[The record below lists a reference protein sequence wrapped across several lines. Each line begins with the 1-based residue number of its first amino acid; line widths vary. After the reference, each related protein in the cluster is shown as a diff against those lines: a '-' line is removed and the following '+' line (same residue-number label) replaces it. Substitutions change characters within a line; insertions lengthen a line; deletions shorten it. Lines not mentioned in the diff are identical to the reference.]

1 MKTTRLLVVGVML
14 LLNLFFIRTALAE
27 IKPGAFN
34 LTPLIGGYIFEGNQN
49 FKNGPLL
56 GLGFGYDFTKHW
68 GAEIQF
74 NYIDSE
80 LVTTG
85 ESVKGYFYHLDALY
99 HFGPEKKLVPYLAAG
114 IGGITLDPKT
124 AGSDTNAAFNA
135 GGGLKYFVS
144 DTIALRGDIR
154 YVLTTD
160 KTHNN
165 MAYTFGVT
173 FHFGGKKKAAA
184 PPPPPPP
191 ADSDGDGVYD
201 DRDQCPG
208 TPAGV
213 PVDSVGCPLD
223 SDGDGFYDYQDQCPG
238 TPAGAPVDS
247 VGCPLDSDGEGV
259 YDYQDQ
265 CPDTPARAPVDS
277 VGCPLDSDG
286 DGVYD
291 YLDECPN
298 TAAGVKVDEKGC
310 PIILKE
316 TVSIQLNIV
325 FDFEK
330 ADIKPQ
336 YHAELKKVADFMQ
349 EYPATKALI
358 EGHTDNVGG
367 DQYNLQL
374 SQQRAESVRQY
385 LIDNF
390 SIAPDR
396 LSAEGFG
403 ESRPIASNSTPAG
416 REKNRRV
423 VAVISAVKESQQK
436 RE

>member
-1 MKTTRLLVVGVML
+1 MKKTSLLVIGVML
-14 LLNLFFIRTALAE
+14 LLNLFFIKTALAE

-34 LTPLIGGYIFEGNQN
+34 LTPLIGGYVFEGNQN
-49 FKNGPLL
+49 FKNGPLF

-99 HFGPEKKLVPYLAAG
+99 HFRPEKKLVPYLAAG
-114 IGGITLDPKT
+114 IGGLTLDPKT

-154 YVLTTD
+154 YVLATD

-165 MAYTFGVT
+165 LAYTFGVT

-184 PPPPPPP
+184 PPPP

-201 DRDQCPG
+201 DQDQCPG
-208 TPAGV
+208 TPAGA

-223 SDGDGFYDYQDQCPG
+223 SDGDGVYDYQDQCPG

-247 VGCPLDSDGEGV
+247 VGCPLDSDGDGV
-259 YDYQDQ
+259 YDYLDQ
-265 CPDTPARAPVDS
+265 CPDTPAGAPVDS
-277 VGCPLDSDG
+277 VGCPLDTDG

-291 YLDECPN
+291 YQDECPN
-298 TAAGVKVDEKGC
+298 T
-310 PIILKE
+310 ITMSLKRLRI
-316 TVSIQLNIV
+316 SCKNI
-325 FDFEK
+325 
-330 ADIKPQ
+330 
-336 YHAELKKVADFMQ
+336 
-349 EYPATKALI
+349 
-358 EGHTDNVGG
+358 
-367 DQYNLQL
+367 
-374 SQQRAESVRQY
+374 RQ
-385 LIDNF
+385 
-390 SIAPDR
+390 P
-396 LSAEGFG
+396 
-403 ESRPIASNSTPAG
+403 
-416 REKNRRV
+416 RR
-423 VAVISAVKESQQK
+423 
-436 RE
+436 